1 MLQVTQAPT
10 SPVLVNQRFSILGA
24 ASVSYAGQNLQL
36 VVDGTFRTQGPAIR
50 PNGTW
55 QVDFLFT
62 ATGNRRLRIQVATE
76 STEVV
81 IPVVASLPE
90 AQRLRFTQIPD
101 RVQVLQSIIVEGTA
115 DNYPD
120 GTVLQLRS
128 DGQFE
133 LARPTVT
140 GGRWRAT
147 IGFNQPGNR
156 VIEIRTLDGRQSA
169 SVNLDVVGTQPRPPR
184 VSFTNPPQ
192 QVRAEEVTTITGG
205 AENYNDGDQLILTA
219 DQNQELAR
227 PRVQNEKWQ
236 ANVLF
241 RQAGNRLIEIIGSE
255 QDKAQTIIQVVGAP
269 PSSFQILSRSAWTSI
284 PTPSDL
290 PNLAPRRITMHHTAL
305 AGASGTGASQAQD
318 AARMRVIYNGHV
330 NGNGWS
336 DIGYHFII
344 MQSGR
349 VFAARS
355 ELKRGAHDIVND
367 GLGIAFDGIY
377 SSASIN
383 QGMFNSAVA
392 LCTLLCRR
400 YGFKNVVTPVP
411 TPTADFGTRNLP
423 LILGHRDRVAT
434 ECPGTE
440 GGRTVRLPELRTA
453 VNAQLN

>member
-10 SPVLVNQRFSILGA
+10 SPVLVNQRFSILGV
-24 ASVSYAGQNLQL
+24 ASVTYAGQTLQL
-36 VVDGTFRTQGPAIR
+36 IIDGSIRTNGPEIR

-55 QVDFLFT
+55 QIDFLFT
-62 ATGNRRLRIQVATE
+62 AVGNRRLRIQVANE

-101 RVQVLQSIIVEGTA
+101 RVQVLQSILVEGTA

-128 DGQFE
+128 DRQFE

-140 GGRWRAT
+140 NGRWRAT

-156 VIEIRTLDGRQSA
+156 LIEIRTLDGGQSA
-169 SVNLDVVGTQPRPPR
+169 TANLDVVGTQPRPPR
-184 VSFTNPPQ
+184 VSFVNPPR
-192 QVRAEEVTTITGG
+192 QVRTETVITLSGN
-205 AENYNDGDQLILTA
+205 AENYNNGDQLILRA

-227 PRVQNEKWQ
+227 PRVEDGKWE
-236 ANVLF
+236 ANTLF
-241 RQAGNRLIEIIGSE
+241 RQPGNRLIEIIGSE
-255 QDKAQTIIQVVGAP
+255 QDKAQTVIEVIGAP
-269 PSSFQILSRSAWTSI
+269 PSSFQILSRSAWTSV

-290 PNLAPRRITMHHTAL
+290 SNLTPRRITMHHTAL
-305 AGASGTGASQAQD
+305 SGAPATSSSQAQD

-344 MQSGR
+344 MPSGR
-349 VFAARS
+349 VFSARS
-355 ELKRGAHDIVND
+355 ELKRGAHDLVND
-367 GLGIAFDGIY
+367 GFGIAFDGIY
-377 SSASIN
+377 SSATIN
-383 QGMFNSAVA
+383 QTMFNAAVA
-392 LCTLLCRR
+392 LCTVLCRR
-400 YGFKNVVTPVP
+400 YGFRNVVTPVP

-423 LILGHRDRVAT
+423 LILAHRDRVAT

-440 GGRTVRLPELRTA
+440 GGRTIRLPEIRTT
-453 VNAQLN
+453 VNSQLQ